1 VALRADSP
9 VSVSG
14 AMSSAHAGEN
24 DDGPRLVH
32 RPNLDLS
39 EPAMHAVRSRSS
51 SLPRAS
57 TGGTG
62 RVAIVGGGAA
72 GIGAAW
78 ALQASGRDVLL
89 VEAAPR
95 LGGNCLAATVP
106 GADGREHAIDLGVSD
121 FNRANFRMFARLID
135 ELGLETQPISSDAS
149 FHSLEGEPLCHT
161 RSGRWSFGKG
171 FDDPEAFVHDL
182 ERFREAA
189 RHVLVDIRFM
199 GWTVDRFLDHLRVSP
214 SFRRVYVHARAM
226 GCFPMPDRHP
236 GTYSI
241 RDLAKFWNI
250 HGLLGPGPADRRM
263 VVGGMHRYVRAFEAR
278 FLERG
283 GELACG
289 QRVSSIRRTRR
300 SVDVHTVDP
309 SGFTR
314 RHRVSQ
320 VILAGN
326 ASEALAML
334 DAPSLHE
341 RCVLAGFTQQRARVV
356 LHRDASVV
364 GQDPDTFGAFNY
376 VVPTDAGPDVRPTIT
391 FFPNRLASLP
401 AEVPDVFVSMNPAT
415 EPYPETVL
423 LERHFSHPIASA
435 ANRAATM
442 ELRNLQGHA
451 RTFYAGSHLNPPFV
465 HESALVSGIR
475 AAELLL
481 HSEVR
486 GRAPLL
492 AG

>member
-1 VALRADSP
+1 
-9 VSVSG
+9 
-14 AMSSAHAGEN
+14 
-24 DDGPRLVH
+24 
-32 RPNLDLS
+32 
-39 EPAMHAVRSRSS
+39 MHAVRSRFRA
-51 SLPRAS
+51 LARAS
-57 TGGTG
+57 SGGTG
-62 RVAIVGGGAA
+62 PIAIVGGGAA

-89 VEAAPR
+89 IEAAPR

-106 GADGREHAIDLGVSD
+106 GSNGREHTIDLGVSD
-121 FNRANFRMFARLID
+121 FNRVNFRTFARLID
-135 ELGLETQPISSDAS
+135 ELGLDTQPICSDAS
-149 FHSLEGEPLCHT
+149 FHSLEGAPLCHT
-161 RSGRWSFGKG
+161 RDGRWSFGAG
-171 FDDPEAFVHDL
+171 FEDPEAFEGDL

-189 RHVLVDIRFM
+189 RQVLVDTRCV
-199 GWTVDRFLDHLRVSP
+199 GWSVDRFLDHLGVSP

-226 GCFPMPDRHP
+226 GCFPMPGRHP

-241 RDLAKFWNI
+241 RDLAGFWNI
-250 HGLLGPGPADRRM
+250 HGLLGPGPADRR
-263 VVGGMHRYVRAFEAR
+263 VVVSGMHRYVGAFEAR
-278 FLERG
+278 FLERC

-289 QRVSSIRRTRR
+289 QRVTSIRRTRR
-300 SVDVHTVDP
+300 NVDVHTVDP
-309 SGFTR
+309 NGVRR
-314 RHRVSQ
+314 RHRASQ

-326 ASEALAML
+326 AGDALAML
-334 DAPSLHE
+334 EAPSIHE

-356 LHRDASVV
+356 LHRDASVI
-364 GQDPDTFGAFNY
+364 GQEPSTFGAFNY
-376 VVPTDAGPDVRPTIT
+376 VVPTETGPDVRPTIT

-401 AEVPDVFVSMNPAT
+401 AEVPHVFVSMNPAT

-423 LERHFSHPIASA
+423 LERRFSHPIASP

-442 ELRNLQGHA
+442 ELRSLQGQE

-465 HESALVSGIR
+465 HESALVSGVR

-481 HSEVR
+481 HCEHR